1 MESTENTGE
10 KSAHPDSAASSTR
23 EDSTDIDDRELE
35 LLKEQY
41 LSLRDE
47 TQLRIESLSKRI
59 TQGLTA
65 IGAIAG
71 YGLLSD
77 NIGIISITPIVL
89 GVLYIESARVY
100 SQIGRLAGHMYHIEE
115 KLQEIAPLFRWE
127 TEHGGLY
134 GVSESILDITKYR
147 IPTYLMVVV
156 AVGAYVILLSFSML
170 FWPSKFETGL
180 FSSEVLGV
188 IYLLYGLVIAVAWI
202 AAHQSIT
209 EESALPD

>member
-1 MESTENTGE
+1 MESTENNGE
-10 KSAHPDSAASSTR
+10 KSGHPDSADSSTR

-47 TQLRIESLSKRI
+47 TQLKIESLGKRI

-65 IGAIAG
+65 IGAIVG
-71 YGLLSD
+71 YGLVSD
-77 NIGIISITPIVL
+77 DLGIVSITPIVL

-100 SQIGRLAGHMYHIEE
+100 SQIGRLAGHMYHIEDE
-115 KLQEIAPLFRWE
+115 LQEIAPLFRWE
-127 TEHGGLY
+127 TEHGGLF
-134 GVSESILDITKYR
+134 GVSDNILDITSYR

-156 AVGAYVILLSFSML
+156 AVVAYVISVLFSMS
-170 FWPSKFETGL
+170 FWPSKFGKWL
-180 FSSEVLGV
+180 FTSEVLGMLY
-188 IYLLYGLVIAVAWI
+188 ILYGLIIAGAWI

-209 EESALPD
+209 EESALPN